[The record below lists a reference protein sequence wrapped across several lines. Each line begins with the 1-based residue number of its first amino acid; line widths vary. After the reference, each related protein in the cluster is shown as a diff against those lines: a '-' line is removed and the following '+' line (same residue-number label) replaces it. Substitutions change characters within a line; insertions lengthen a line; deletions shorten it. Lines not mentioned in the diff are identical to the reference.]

1 MEDELKHE
9 AIERMKI
16 LKLSN
21 QIIDDYKTNNDLYI
35 CNVRNNI
42 QKVSTT
48 ERSIVD
54 KIEQDYNVKVY
65 YLVQYQNLLYFLYI
79 KDNQEEWEQEK
90 QNLKNGYAEVIYI
103 VKANGTVGLLTD
115 ETTGII
121 TKVIEC

>member
-21 QIIDDYKTNNDLYI
+21 QIIDDYKANNDLYI

-79 KDNQEEWEQEK
+79 QDNQEEWEQEK

>member
-21 QIIDDYKTNNDLYI
+21 QIIDDYKANNDLYI